1 MEFSRPEY
9 WSEYSLLQGI
19 FPTQGSN
26 PGLPHGKWI
35 LYQLSHKGS
44 PDIYILGTKSGSSAL
59 QADSLPSESQGKPHI
74 MKGIWKKKII
84 ESTCCK
90 SEANTTLQVNSTSLR
105 NKFTFKKINH
115 HNHQFWLTLEIENA
129 MVWRAD
135 QQTGL

>member
-59 QADSLPSESQGKPHI
+59 QADSLPSESQGKPHK
-74 MKGIWKKKII
+74 MKRIWKKK
-84 ESTCCK
+84 K
-90 SEANTTLQVNSTSLR
+90 DN
-105 NKFTFKKINH
+105 
-115 HNHQFWLTLEIENA
+115 
-129 MVWRAD
+129 
-135 QQTGL
+135 